1 MSCMADKPDVK
12 YDTIV
17 VPEQMLN
24 HPAQAQR
31 LAEQKAKSLV
41 GPDECLVFV
50 HLGTA
55 YPVGGEDATEVEWG
69 FTYRVVPPGG
79 GASAT
84 AR

>member
-1 MSCMADKPDVK
+1 MSDMADQPDVK

-41 GPDECLVFV
+41 GPDEWIAFV

-69 FTYRVVPPGG
+69 FTYRVVPPS
-79 GASAT
+79 GAASDT